1 MEVVGLNCQF
11 LLRIG
16 EGNGNPVW
24 YSCLENSMDRGACQA
39 VVHGIAKS
47 WTRLNDYHSLTL
59 A

>member
-16 EGNGNPVW
+16 GNGNPVW
-24 YSCLENSMDRGACQA
+24 YACLENSMGRGACQTI
-39 VVHGIAKS
+39 VHGVAKS
-47 WTRLNDYHSLTL
+47 RTRLNDYHSLTF